1 MIYPENPITVG
12 QTLQRSIDR
21 IMQQPKTADNI
32 YDDSAFRQF
41 LLTAGANE
49 EQSLVNQL
57 LIYEQAPETDVY
69 ITEAQLREKQW
80 QAKPG
85 SKSFWL
91 LNVQTEHDDSY
102 LKLERAWAR
111 NDVLGLGAVVQRKW
125 RLHPHFELQEVEM
138 LRKSYGSIT
147 AETLPLALKQSAETE
162 VRNGMRA
169 EEWYDQFR
177 ECTGRVSVEEMRS
190 RIMPTD
196 DIPFESDAKIEAET
210 AWLEKILVNAV
221 WLELLSRCEIRFNSY
236 VPAGTLQ
243 LQPYCTNEDVL
254 FFLLTKIHRMTDSV
268 FSVFYGKILP
278 KYDDL
283 LSFEQKFH
291 IAEPQHEALP
301 MMTMEDETTCPAM
314 ILPDSENEI
323 GGYALQRIE
332 YLEDYEPETYLSYLS
347 GDMLLSHAMETA
359 ERAVE
364 RRCDIVQKATDDIA
378 DYAEWEKAVETVSD
392 DAHRTVYREIITS

>member
-1 MIYPENPITVG
+1 MQDNPITVG
-12 QTLQRSIDR
+12 QTLQRAIDR

-91 LNVQTEHDDSY
+91 LNVQMEHDDSY

-111 NDVLGLGAVVQRKW
+111 NDVLGLGAVVERKW
-125 RLHPHFELQEVEM
+125 RLHPHFEIQEVEA
-138 LRKSYGSIT
+138 LQSSYHRIT
-147 AETLPLALKQSAETE
+147 AETLPIALKQVAESE
-162 VRNGMRA
+162 VQDRMRY
-169 EEWYDQFR
+169 EEWYELFR

-196 DIPFESDAKIEAET
+196 DIPFESDTKIEAET

-243 LQPYCTNEDVL
+243 LQPYCINEDAL
-254 FFLLTKIHRMTDSV
+254 FFLLTRIHLIADSI
-268 FSVFYGKILP
+268 FGVFYGKILP

-291 IAEPQHEALP
+291 IAEPQHGALP

-347 GDMLLSHAMETA
+347 GDMLTSHAMNIA
-359 ERAVE
+359 ERAME
-364 RRCDIVQKATDDIA
+364 RSCDIVQKATDGIF
-378 DYAEWEKAVETVSD
+378 EEKELEKAIDAVSD
-392 DAHRTVYREIITS
+392 DAYRTVYQEIITS

>member
-1 MIYPENPITVG
+1 MIYPENSITVG

-102 LKLERAWAR
+102 LKLERAWAI
-111 NDVLGLGAVVQRKW
+111 NDVLGLGAVVERKW
-125 RLHPHFELQEVEM
+125 RLHPHFEIQEVET
-138 LRKSYGSIT
+138 LRRSYSSIT
-147 AETLPLALKQSAETE
+147 AETIPIALKQAAESE
-162 VRNGMRA
+162 VLNGMRA

-177 ECTGRVSVEEMRS
+177 ECTGRVSVEDMRS

-196 DIPFESDAKIEAET
+196 DIPFESDVAIEAET
-210 AWLEKILVNAV
+210 AWLKNILINAV

-236 VPAGTLQ
+236 IPAGTLQ

-254 FFLLTKIHRMTDSV
+254 FFLLIKIHRMADSI
-268 FSVFYGKILP
+268 FGVFYEKLFP

-291 IAEPQHEALP
+291 IVEPQRETLP
-301 MMTMEDETTCPAM
+301 MMTMEDKTTCPAM

-347 GDMLLSHAMETA
+347 GDMLISHAMDIA
-359 ERAVE
+359 ERAME
-364 RRCDIVQKATDDIA
+364 RSCDIVQKATDGIF
-378 DYAEWEKAVETVSD
+378 EEKELEKAIDAVSD
-392 DAHRTVYREIITS
+392 DAYRTVYREIITS

>member
-1 MIYPENPITVG
+1 MQDNPITVG
-12 QTLQRSIDR
+12 QTLQRAIDR

-91 LNVQTEHDDSY
+91 LNVQMEHDDSY

-111 NDVLGLGAVVQRKW
+111 NDVLGLGAVVERKW
-125 RLHPHFELQEVEM
+125 RLHPHFEIQEVEA
-138 LRKSYGSIT
+138 LQSSYHRIT
-147 AETLPLALKQSAETE
+147 AETLPIALKQVAESE
-162 VRNGMRA
+162 VQDRMRY
-169 EEWYDQFR
+169 EEWYELFR

-196 DIPFESDAKIEAET
+196 DIPFESDTKIEAET

-243 LQPYCTNEDVL
+243 LQPYCINEDAL
-254 FFLLTKIHRMTDSV
+254 FFLLTRIHLIADSI
-268 FSVFYGKILP
+268 FGVFYGKILP

-291 IAEPQHEALP
+291 IAEPQHGALP
-301 MMTMEDETTCPAM
+301 MMTMEDETTYPAM

-347 GDMLLSHAMETA
+347 GDMLISHAMNIA
-359 ERAVE
+359 ERAME
-364 RRCDIVQKATDDIA
+364 RSCDIVQKATDGIF
-378 DYAEWEKAVETVSD
+378 EEKELEKAIDAVSD
-392 DAHRTVYREIITS
+392 DAYRTVYQEIITS

>member
-21 IMQQPKTADNI
+21 IMQQPKTTDNI

-80 QAKPG
+80 QAKSG

-111 NDVLGLGAVVQRKW
+111 NDVLGLGAVVERKW

-147 AETLPLALKQSAETE
+147 AETLPLALKQAAETE

-177 ECTGRVSVEEMRS
+177 ECTGRVSVEEMHS

-301 MMTMEDETTCPAM
+301 MMTMEDKTICPAM

-347 GDMLLSHAMETA
+347 GDMLISHAMETA

>member
-21 IMQQPKTADNI
+21 IMQQPKTTDNI

-80 QAKPG
+80 QAKSG

-102 LKLERAWAR
+102 LKLKRAWAR

-147 AETLPLALKQSAETE
+147 AETLPLALKQAAETE

-243 LQPYCTNEDVL
+243 LLPYCTNEDVL

-314 ILPDSENEI
+314 ILLDSENEI

-347 GDMLLSHAMETA
+347 GDMLISHAMNIA
-359 ERAVE
+359 ERAME
-364 RRCDIVQKATDDIA
+364 RSCDIVQKATDGIA

>member
-1 MIYPENPITVG
+1 MTYPDNPITVG
-12 QTLQRSIDR
+12 QTLQQSIDR

-57 LIYEQAPETDVY
+57 LIYEQAPETAVY
-69 ITEAQLREKQW
+69 ITEEELHQENW
-80 QAKPG
+80 QAKPE
-85 SKSFWL
+85 SKAFWL
-91 LNVQTEHDDSY
+91 LTVQTKHDNSY
-102 LKLERAWAR
+102 MKLERAWAR

-147 AETLPLALKQSAETE
+147 AETLPLALKQAAETE

-196 DIPFESDAKIEAET
+196 DIPFESDTKIEAET

-347 GDMLLSHAMETA
+347 GDMLISHAMDIA
-359 ERAVE
+359 ERAME
-364 RRCDIVQKATDDIA
+364 RSCDIVQKATDGIF
-378 DYAEWEKAVETVSD
+378 EEKELEKAIDAVSD
-392 DAHRTVYREIITS
+392 DAYRTVYREIITS

>member
-1 MIYPENPITVG
+1 MQTPNEITVG

-57 LIYEQAPETDVY
+57 LIYEQAPETAVY
-69 ITEAQLREKQW
+69 ITEEELHQENW

-111 NDVLGLGAVVQRKW
+111 NDVLGLGAVVERKW
-125 RLHPHFELQEVEM
+125 RLHPHFEIQEVEA
-138 LRKSYGSIT
+138 LQSSYHRIT
-147 AETLPLALKQSAETE
+147 AETLPIALKQAAESE
-162 VRNGMRA
+162 AQDRMRY
-169 EEWYDQFR
+169 EEWYELFR
-177 ECTGRVSVEEMRS
+177 ENTGRVSVENMRS

-196 DIPFESDAKIEAET
+196 DIPFESDAAIEAET
-210 AWLEKILVNAV
+210 AWLENTLINAV

-236 VPAGTLQ
+236 IPAGTLQ
-243 LQPYCTNEDVL
+243 LQPYCTNEDAL
-254 FFLLTKIHRMTDSV
+254 FFLLTRIHLIADSI
-268 FSVFYGKILP
+268 FGVFYGKILP

-301 MMTMEDETTCPAM
+301 MMNMEDETTCPAM

-347 GDMLLSHAMETA
+347 GDMLISHAMNIA
-359 ERAVE
+359 ERAME
-364 RRCDIVQKATDDIA
+364 RSCDIVQKATDGIF
-378 DYAEWEKAVETVSD
+378 EEKELEKAIDAVSD
-392 DAHRTVYREIITS
+392 DAYRTVYQEIITS

>member
-1 MIYPENPITVG
+1 MQTPNEITVG

-21 IMQQPKTADNI
+21 IMKQPKTADNI

-111 NDVLGLGAVVQRKW
+111 NDVLGLGAVVERKW

-147 AETLPLALKQSAETE
+147 AETLPLALKQAAETE

-301 MMTMEDETTCPAM
+301 MMTMEDKTTCPAM

-347 GDMLLSHAMETA
+347 GDMLISHAMETA

>member
-1 MIYPENPITVG
+1 MQTPNEITVG

-21 IMQQPKTADNI
+21 IMQQPKTTDNI

-80 QAKPG
+80 QAKSG

-111 NDVLGLGAVVQRKW
+111 NDVLGLGAVVERKW

-147 AETLPLALKQSAETE
+147 AETLPLALKQAAETE

-196 DIPFESDAKIEAET
+196 DIPFESDAKIEVET

-347 GDMLLSHAMETA
+347 GDMLISHAMNIA
-359 ERAVE
+359 ERAME
-364 RRCDIVQKATDDIA
+364 RSCDIVQKATDGIF
-378 DYAEWEKAVETVSD
+378 EEKELEKAIDAVSD
-392 DAHRTVYREIITS
+392 DAYRTVYQEIITS

>member
-1 MIYPENPITVG
+1 MQTPNEITVG

-111 NDVLGLGAVVQRKW
+111 NDVLGLGAVVERKW
-125 RLHPHFELQEVEM
+125 RLHPHFEIQEVEA
-138 LRKSYGSIT
+138 LQSSYHRIT
-147 AETLPLALKQSAETE
+147 AETLPIALKQVAESE
-162 VRNGMRA
+162 VQDRMRY
-169 EEWYDQFR
+169 EEWYELFR
-177 ECTGRVSVEEMRS
+177 ENTGRVSVENMRS

-196 DIPFESDAKIEAET
+196 DIPFESDAAIEAET
-210 AWLEKILVNAV
+210 AWLENTLINAV

-236 VPAGTLQ
+236 IPAGTLQ
-243 LQPYCTNEDVL
+243 LQPYCTNEDAL
-254 FFLLTKIHRMTDSV
+254 FFLLTRIHLIADSI
-268 FSVFYGKILP
+268 FGVFYGKILP

-301 MMTMEDETTCPAM
+301 MMNMEDETTCPAM

-347 GDMLLSHAMETA
+347 GDMLISHAMNIA
-359 ERAVE
+359 ERAME
-364 RRCDIVQKATDDIA
+364 RSCDIVQKATDGIF
-378 DYAEWEKAVETVSD
+378 EEKELEKAIDAVSD
-392 DAHRTVYREIITS
+392 DAYRTVYQEIITS

>member
-1 MIYPENPITVG
+1 MQTPNEITVG

-111 NDVLGLGAVVQRKW
+111 NDVLGLGAVVERKW
-125 RLHPHFELQEVEM
+125 RLHPHFEIQEVEA
-138 LRKSYGSIT
+138 LQNSYHRIT
-147 AETLPLALKQSAETE
+147 AETLPIALKQAAESE
-162 VRNGMRA
+162 VQDRMRY
-169 EEWYDQFR
+169 EEWYELFR
-177 ECTGRVSVEEMRS
+177 ENTGRVSVENMRS

-196 DIPFESDAKIEAET
+196 DIPFESDAAIEAET
-210 AWLEKILVNAV
+210 TWLEKILVNAV
-221 WLELLSRCEIRFNSY
+221 WLELLSRCEIRFGSY
-236 VPAGTLQ
+236 IPAGTLQ
-243 LQPYCTNEDVL
+243 LQPYCTNEDAL
-254 FFLLTKIHRMTDSV
+254 FFLLTRIHLIADSI
-268 FSVFYGKILP
+268 FGVFYGKILP

-314 ILPDSENEI
+314 ILPDGENEI

-347 GDMLLSHAMETA
+347 GDMLLSHAMDIA
-359 ERAVE
+359 ERAME
-364 RRCDIVQKATDDIA
+364 RSCDIVQKATDGIF
-378 DYAEWEKAVETVSD
+378 EEKELEKAIDAVSD
-392 DAHRTVYREIITS
+392 DAYRTVYQEIITS

>member
-1 MIYPENPITVG
+1 MQTPNEITVG

-91 LNVQTEHDDSY
+91 LHVQTEHDDSY

-111 NDVLGLGAVVQRKW
+111 NDVLGLGAVVERKW
-125 RLHPHFELQEVEM
+125 RLHPHFEIQEVEA
-138 LRKSYGSIT
+138 LQNSYHRIT
-147 AETLPLALKQSAETE
+147 AETLPLALKQAAETE
-162 VRNGMRA
+162 VGNGMRA

-291 IAEPQHEALP
+291 IAEPHHEALP
-301 MMTMEDETTCPAM
+301 MMTMENETTCPAM

-347 GDMLLSHAMETA
+347 GDMLLSHAMDIA
-359 ERAVE
+359 ERAME
-364 RRCDIVQKATDDIA
+364 RSCDIVQKATDGIF
-378 DYAEWEKAVETVSD
+378 EEKELEKAIDAVSD
-392 DAHRTVYREIITS
+392 DAYRTVYQEIITS

>member
-1 MIYPENPITVG
+1 MQDNPITVG

-21 IMQQPKTADNI
+21 IMQQPETADHVF
-32 YDDSAFRQF
+32 DDSAFRQF

-57 LIYEQAPETDVY
+57 LIYEQAPETAVY
-69 ITEAQLREKQW
+69 ITEEELHRENW
-80 QAKPG
+80 QAKPE
-85 SKSFWL
+85 SKAFWL
-91 LNVQTEHDDSY
+91 LTVQTRHDDSY
-102 LKLERAWAR
+102 MKLERAWAR

-147 AETLPLALKQSAETE
+147 AETLPLALKQAAETE

-236 VPAGTLQ
+236 VPVGTLQ

-291 IAEPQHEALP
+291 IAEPKHEALP
-301 MMTMEDETTCPAM
+301 MMTMEDATICPAM

>member
-12 QTLQRSIDR
+12 QILQRSIDR

-57 LIYEQAPETDVY
+57 LIYEQTPETDVY

-80 QAKPG
+80 QAKSG

-147 AETLPLALKQSAETE
+147 AETLPLALKQAAETE

-291 IAEPQHEALP
+291 IAEPKHEALP
-301 MMTMEDETTCPAM
+301 MMTMEDATICPAM

-347 GDMLLSHAMETA
+347 GDMLISHAMETA
-359 ERAVE
+359 ERAME

>member
-21 IMQQPKTADNI
+21 IMKQPKTADNI

>member
-1 MIYPENPITVG
+1 MQTPNEITVG

-21 IMQQPKTADNI
+21 IMKQPKTADNI

-111 NDVLGLGAVVQRKW
+111 NDVLGLGAVVERKW

-147 AETLPLALKQSAETE
+147 AETLPLALKQAAETE

-196 DIPFESDAKIEAET
+196 DIPFESDTKIEAET

-243 LQPYCTNEDVL
+243 LQPYCINEDAL
-254 FFLLTKIHRMTDSV
+254 FFLLTRIHLIADSI
-268 FSVFYGKILP
+268 FGVFYGKILP

-347 GDMLLSHAMETA
+347 GDMLISHAMETA

>member
-1 MIYPENPITVG
+1 MQDNPITVG
-12 QTLQRSIDR
+12 QTLQRAIDR

-91 LNVQTEHDDSY
+91 LNVQMEHDDSY

-111 NDVLGLGAVVQRKW
+111 NDVLGLGAVVERKW
-125 RLHPHFELQEVEM
+125 RLHPHFEIQEVEA
-138 LRKSYGSIT
+138 LQSSYHRIT
-147 AETLPLALKQSAETE
+147 AETLPIALKQVAESE
-162 VRNGMRA
+162 VQDRMRY
-169 EEWYDQFR
+169 EEWYELFR

-196 DIPFESDAKIEAET
+196 DIPFESDTKIEAET

-221 WLELLSRCEIRFNSY
+221 WLELLSHCEIRFNSY

-243 LQPYCTNEDVL
+243 LQPYCINEDAL
-254 FFLLTKIHRMTDSV
+254 FFLLTRIHLIADSI
-268 FSVFYGKILP
+268 FGVFYGKILP

-291 IAEPQHEALP
+291 IAEPQHGALP

-347 GDMLLSHAMETA
+347 GDMLISHAMNIA
-359 ERAVE
+359 ERAME
-364 RRCDIVQKATDDIA
+364 RSCDIVQKATDGIF
-378 DYAEWEKAVETVSD
+378 EEKELEKAIDAVSD
-392 DAHRTVYREIITS
+392 DAYRTVYQEIITS

>member
-1 MIYPENPITVG
+1 MQDNPITVG
-12 QTLQRSIDR
+12 QTLQRAIDR

-91 LNVQTEHDDSY
+91 LNVQMEHDDSY

-111 NDVLGLGAVVQRKW
+111 NDVLGLGAVVERKW
-125 RLHPHFELQEVEM
+125 RLHPHFEIQEVEA
-138 LRKSYGSIT
+138 LQSSYHRIT
-147 AETLPLALKQSAETE
+147 AETLPIALKQVAESE
-162 VRNGMRA
+162 VQDRMRY
-169 EEWYDQFR
+169 EEWYELFR

-196 DIPFESDAKIEAET
+196 DIPFESDTKIEAET

-243 LQPYCTNEDVL
+243 LQPYCINEDAL
-254 FFLLTKIHRMTDSV
+254 FFLLTRIHLIADSI
-268 FSVFYGKILP
+268 FGVFYGKILP

-291 IAEPQHEALP
+291 IAEPQHGALP

-332 YLEDYEPETYLSYLS
+332 YLEDYEPETYLS
-347 GDMLLSHAMETA
+347 
-359 ERAVE
+359 
-364 RRCDIVQKATDDIA
+364 
-378 DYAEWEKAVETVSD
+378 
-392 DAHRTVYREIITS
+392 

>member
-1 MIYPENPITVG
+1 MQTPNEITVG

-111 NDVLGLGAVVQRKW
+111 NDVLGLGAVVERKW
-125 RLHPHFELQEVEM
+125 RLHPHFEIQEVEA
-138 LRKSYGSIT
+138 LQSSYHRIT
-147 AETLPLALKQSAETE
+147 AETLPIALKQVAESE
-162 VRNGMRA
+162 VQDRMRY
-169 EEWYDQFR
+169 EEWYELFR
-177 ECTGRVSVEEMRS
+177 ENTGRVSVENMRS

-196 DIPFESDAKIEAET
+196 DIPFESDAAIEAET
-210 AWLEKILVNAV
+210 AWLENTLINAV

-236 VPAGTLQ
+236 IPAGTLQ
-243 LQPYCTNEDVL
+243 LQPYCTNEDAL
-254 FFLLTKIHRMTDSV
+254 FFLLTRIHLIADSI
-268 FSVFYGKILP
+268 FGVFYGKILP

-347 GDMLLSHAMETA
+347 GDMLLSHAMDIA
-359 ERAVE
+359 ERAME
-364 RRCDIVQKATDDIA
+364 RSCDIVQKATDGIF
-378 DYAEWEKAVETVSD
+378 EEKELEKAIDAVSD
-392 DAHRTVYREIITS
+392 DAYRTVYQEIITS

>member
-1 MIYPENPITVG
+1 MQTPNEITVG

-111 NDVLGLGAVVQRKW
+111 NDVLGLGAVVERKW
-125 RLHPHFELQEVEM
+125 RLHPHFEIQEVEA
-138 LRKSYGSIT
+138 LQSSYHRIT
-147 AETLPLALKQSAETE
+147 AETLPLALKQAAESE
-162 VRNGMRA
+162 VQDRMRY
-169 EEWYDQFR
+169 EEWYELFR
-177 ECTGRVSVEEMRS
+177 ENTGRVSVENMRS

-254 FFLLTKIHRMTDSV
+254 FFLLTRIHLIADSI
-268 FSVFYGKILP
+268 FGVFYGKILP

-291 IAEPQHEALP
+291 IAEPHHEALP
-301 MMTMEDETTCPAM
+301 MMTMENETTCPAM

-347 GDMLLSHAMETA
+347 GDMLISHAMNIA
-359 ERAVE
+359 ERAME
-364 RRCDIVQKATDDIA
+364 RSCDIVQKATDGIF
-378 DYAEWEKAVETVSD
+378 EEKELEKAIDAVSD
-392 DAHRTVYREIITS
+392 DAYRTVYQEIITS

>member
-12 QTLQRSIDR
+12 QTLQHSIDR

-57 LIYEQAPETDVY
+57 LIYEQAPETGVY
-69 ITEAQLREKQW
+69 IAEAQLREKKW

-91 LNVQTEHDDSY
+91 LNVQTENDDSY
-102 LKLERAWAR
+102 MKLERAWAR
-111 NDVLGLGAVVQRKW
+111 NDVLGLGTVAERKW
-125 RLHPHFELQEVEM
+125 RLHPHFELQEAET
-138 LRKSYGSIT
+138 LRRSYGSIT
-147 AETLPLALKQSAETE
+147 AETMPIALKQAAESE
-162 VRNGMRA
+162 VQNGIRA

-177 ECTGRVSVEEMRS
+177 ECTGRVSVENMRS
-190 RIMPTD
+190 RMMPTD
-196 DIPFESDAKIEAET
+196 DIPFESDAAIEVET

-243 LQPYCTNEDVL
+243 LLPYCTNEDVL
-254 FFLLTKIHRMTDSV
+254 FFLLTKIHRMADSI

-301 MMTMEDETTCPAM
+301 MMTMKDETICPAM
-314 ILPDSENEI
+314 ILPDSKNEI

-347 GDMLLSHAMETA
+347 GDMLISHAMETA

-364 RRCDIVQKATDDIA
+364 RRCDIVQKATDGIS
-378 DYAEWEKAVETVSD
+378 DYEEWEKAVESVSD

>member
-85 SKSFWL
+85 SKLFWL

-111 NDVLGLGAVVQRKW
+111 NDVLGLGAVVERKW
-125 RLHPHFELQEVEM
+125 RLHPHFEIQEVEA
-138 LRKSYGSIT
+138 LQSSYHRIT
-147 AETLPLALKQSAETE
+147 AETLPLAMKQAAESE
-162 VRNGMRA
+162 VQDRMRY
-169 EEWYDQFR
+169 EEWYELFR
-177 ECTGRVSVEEMRS
+177 ENTGRVSVENMRS

-196 DIPFESDAKIEAET
+196 DIPFESDAAIEAET
-210 AWLEKILVNAV
+210 AWLENTLINAV
-221 WLELLSRCEIRFNSY
+221 WLELLSRCEIRFGSY
-236 VPAGTLQ
+236 IPAGTLQ
-243 LQPYCTNEDVL
+243 LQPYCTNEDAL
-254 FFLLTKIHRMTDSV
+254 FFLLTRIHLIADSI
-268 FSVFYGKILP
+268 FGVFYGKILP

-291 IAEPQHEALP
+291 IAEPHHEALP

-347 GDMLLSHAMETA
+347 GDMLISHAMNIA
-359 ERAVE
+359 ERAME
-364 RRCDIVQKATDDIA
+364 RSCDIVQKATDGIF
-378 DYAEWEKAVETVSD
+378 EEKELEKAIDAVSD
-392 DAHRTVYREIITS
+392 DAYRTVYQEIITS

>member
-21 IMQQPKTADNI
+21 IMQQPKTTDNI

-80 QAKPG
+80 QAKSG

-111 NDVLGLGAVVQRKW
+111 NDVLGLGAVVERKW

-147 AETLPLALKQSAETE
+147 AETLPLALKQAAETE

-347 GDMLLSHAMETA
+347 GDMLISHAMGTA

-364 RRCDIVQKATDDIA
+364 RRCDIMQKATDDIA